1 MSVYIRIRSKYDAL
15 SKSEQRVAKYCLDNY
30 LDIGDLSLAQ
40 LAENAGCGEATVF
53 RFCHKIGIES
63 FNDFKTEINDEVKDS
78 FKKDENS
85 YVTDIYESIQS
96 AIEYAIQNLD
106 QNQLTEIATIINNA
120 NVVFC
125 AGVGNSGV
133 PAEACAMRLLRNGTN
148 STFIKD
154 THFQSIYLAQLT
166 QKDVA
171 ILFSDTGESTDI
183 MHLANIIKA
192 RGVPIVS
199 ITSSVV
205 SSLARLSDYHLLIK
219 NKRGALSGGNMITQ
233 ISMLYISDVITTRVG
248 MIDSKK
254 TGRAL
259 EQTYEYIH
267 NKTRRFQ

>member
-1 MSVYIRIRSKYDAL
+1 MSVYIRIRSKYDTL

-78 FKKDENS
+78 FKKDESS

-106 QNQLTEIATIINNA
+106 QNQLTEIATMINNA

-133 PAEACAMRLLRNGTN
+133 PAEACAMRLLRNGIN
-148 STFIKD
+148 GVFIKD

-166 QKDVA
+166 KNDVA
-171 ILFSDTGESTDI
+171 LLFSYTGESQDI
-183 MHLANIIKA
+183 IHIGNIIKE
-192 RGVPIVS
+192 RGIPLVS
-199 ITSSVV
+199 ITSSIV
-205 SSLARLSDYHLLIK
+205 SPLARMSDYHLLIK
-219 NKRGALSGGNMITQ
+219 NKRGALSGGNMTTQ
-233 ISMLYISDVITTRVG
+233 ISMLYISDLITTRVG

-254 TGRAL
+254 MSKAL
-259 EQTYEYIH
+259 EQTYEYIYD
-267 NKTRRFQ
+267 KTKPYR